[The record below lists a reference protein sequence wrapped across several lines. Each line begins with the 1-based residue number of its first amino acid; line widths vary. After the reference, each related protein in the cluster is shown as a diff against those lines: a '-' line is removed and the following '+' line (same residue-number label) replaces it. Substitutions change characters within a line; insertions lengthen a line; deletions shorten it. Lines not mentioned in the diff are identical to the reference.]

1 MTTASSPTWC
11 AFDSPTAAA
20 RIEALE
26 SQACSVD
33 LRKCASTAAPTFS
46 EDVACILDRLVHA
59 GFEQAIVLDLTL
71 PEFRETLSVVR
82 VIVPGMDGP
91 GVVRDGP
98 SPRARKR
105 AEGPA

>member
-1 MTTASSPTWC
+1 M
-11 AFDSPTAAA
+11 
-20 RIEALE
+20 
-26 SQACSVD
+26 
-33 LRKCASTAAPTFS
+33 
-46 EDVACILDRLVHA
+46 HA